1 MYFLLSANSDGAEP
15 QATAFGSINRLTV
28 GAQKKK
34 CRLNQLVFTK
44 KSAYTHRMRLFK
56 GDFYK
61 MTFLLLLIL
70 FIIGCALY
78 AKREMGDMP
87 SPAELKSYESL
98 PYFHNGTFQSIRPQE
113 VDFKNV
119 RNAKNNQFSF
129 MHFFLKSKFAPDR
142 PLPCEPLNRESF
154 SKQPE
159 SFGFYWLGHSSVI
172 LELNGKRIFFDPVFE
187 NAAPLPLFVPRYGDS
202 PLSLTDLPPI
212 DLVIITHNHYDHLER
227 KAIQALKDALF
238 VVPLG
243 VGSALRGWGV
253 NPAHITELGWGESA
267 EGDGLT
273 ITAER
278 TSHFSGRGL
287 ADKNKTLC
295 NSYILQSED
304 KRLFFAGDTGYT
316 SHFAEIGAQYG
327 PFDLVA
333 LEIDGWNT
341 GWRNTHLF
349 PHEVIQAMKDLKS
362 INLLPVHWGVFDLA
376 FHPWTESI
384 EMVINEAQ
392 KTDIRLITP
401 IMGQWADLN
410 TETTDWWRMK

>member
-1 MYFLLSANSDGAEP
+1 
-15 QATAFGSINRLTV
+15 
-28 GAQKKK
+28 
-34 CRLNQLVFTK
+34 
-44 KSAYTHRMRLFK
+44 
-56 GDFYK
+56 

-70 FIIGCALY
+70 FIVGCALY
-78 AKREMGDMP
+78 AKREIGDMP
-87 SPAELKSYESL
+87 SPDELKSYESL
-98 PYFHNGTFQSIRPQE
+98 PYFHNDTFQSIRPQE

-129 MHFFLKSKFAPDR
+129 MHFFLKSKFAPER

-154 SKQPE
+154 AKQPE
-159 SFGFYWLGHSSVI
+159 AFGFYWLGHSSVI

-187 NAAPLPLFVPRYGDS
+187 NAAPLPLLVPRYGDS

-253 NPAHITELGWGESA
+253 DPAHITELGWGEVA

-273 ITAER
+273 IMAER

-287 ADKNKTLC
+287 SDKNKTLC
-295 NSYILQSED
+295 NSYILQSGE
-304 KRLFFAGDTGYT
+304 KRIFWAGDTGYA

-349 PHEVIQAMKDLKS
+349 PHEVIQAMQDLKS
-362 INLLPVHWGVFDLA
+362 VNLLPVHWGVFDLA

-384 EMVINEAQ
+384 EMVMNEAQ
-392 KTDIRLITP
+392 KTDIRPITP
-401 IMGQWADLN
+401 IMGQWTDLN
-410 TETTDWWRMK
+410 TETTDWWRTK